1 MQGEIHSYGRKG
13 SHAAVSGSECALVDL
28 LCQDNTEGHI
38 NMKCCKCDSRGFLFE
53 EKG

>member
-1 MQGEIHSYGRKG
+1 MQGEIHSHGRKG
-13 SHAAVSGSECALVDL
+13 SHAAVSGSERALAYL